1 MKTDGAFRQ
10 SRVENPKSRCGG
22 WCDWTC
28 PPSTSRNRTTH
39 YSDNSGCVCVCPW
52 HRCSQSRADKIGT
65 GHRLQHPVSMY
76 KNVLSHTRE
85 SCPTRGAPS
94 PSYFFFPTSS
104 PLPYSFEHQFSTL
117 FPVPDFKQLLTKSP
131 EESNHWL
138 GEEEAWKVRFK
149 SSLFP
154 IEVWK
159 QNQGHLH
166 MSCLRRPSSTVKLF
180 NT

>member
-1 MKTDGAFRQ
+1 MTGPAHL
-10 SRVENPKSRCGG
+10 
-22 WCDWTC
+22 
-28 PPSTSRNRTTH
+28 PPAETEPPTTVTTR
-39 YSDNSGCVCVCPW
+39 GVCVCVCPW
-52 HRCSQSRADKIGT
+52 HRCSQSCADKIGT
-65 GHRLQHPVSMY
+65 GQRLRHPVSMY

-85 SCPTRGAPS
+85 SCPMRGATS

-138 GEEEAWKVRFK
+138 GKEEAWKVRFK
-149 SSLFP
+149 NSLFP

-166 MSCLRRPSSTVKLF
+166 MSCLKRLSSTVKLF